1 MKKKLYFNYYKVFWI
16 KIMLST
22 LGMLADIISTNILH
36 NQLIQSCLKKHSL
49 QMLYIFSYYKEP
61 EYTF

>member
-1 MKKKLYFNYYKVFWI
+1 
-16 KIMLST
+16 MLST

-36 NQLIQSCLKKHSL
+36 NQLIQSCLKKHSF